1 MAIKVVTDSTC
12 DIPEEITHSLG
23 ITVVPVE
30 VIFGKESFK
39 DGVELSPD
47 EFYRRMTEGDV
58 HPTTSQPAPGEFVR
72 VFEELGKDAD
82 GIVSIHI
89 SGKLS
94 RTLNAAEQAKSQAN
108 TGCPIE
114 VVDSY
119 HASIGLGLIAM
130 AAARAANEGGDLNEV
145 TDVTRDAAGRA
156 QCFPLLD
163 TLEYLQRGGRIGKAR
178 ALLGALLKVK
188 PMIIVRDGEVQ
199 PLGRARTFARGVAL
213 LEDTARKF
221 APLEELCV
229 IYSTTPDAAQEVADN
244 LRDLLPDGKAPFIA
258 RFGPS
263 LGTHVGPGSL
273 GIGLLQAKSDEAS

>member
-12 DIPEEITHSLG
+12 DIPNEMAQSLG

-30 VIFGKESFK
+30 VVFGTETFK

-47 EFYRRMTEGDV
+47 EFYRRLTEGDV

-72 VFEELGKDAD
+72 IFEELGRDAD

-94 RTLNAAEQAKSQAN
+94 RTLNAAEQAKSQAD
-108 TGCPIE
+108 TDCPIE

-119 HASIGLGLIAM
+119 HASMGLGLIAM
-130 AAARAANEGGDLNEV
+130 AAARAANEGGDLNQVAEV
-145 TDVTRDAAGRA
+145 ARDTAGRA
-156 QCFPLLD
+156 QCFPVLD
-163 TLEYLQRGGRIGKAR
+163 TLEYLQKGGRIGRAR

-188 PMIIVRDGEVQ
+188 PIIIVRDGEVQ
-199 PLGRARTFARGVAL
+199 PLGRARTFAKGVAL
-213 LEDTARKF
+213 LQDTARKF

-244 LRDLLPDGKAPFIA
+244 LGDLLPEGKAPFIA

-273 GIGLLQAKSDEAS
+273 GIALLEAKPEGA